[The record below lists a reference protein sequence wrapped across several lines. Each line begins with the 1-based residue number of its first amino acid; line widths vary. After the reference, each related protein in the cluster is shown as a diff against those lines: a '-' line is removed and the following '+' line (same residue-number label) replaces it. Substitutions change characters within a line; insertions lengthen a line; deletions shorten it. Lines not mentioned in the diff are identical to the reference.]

1 MGVGMSDGES
11 RTGQCVGIYESLSHM
26 LTLVLFHLYF
36 STLQLLMY
44 LKLAVQARN
53 RLVQHNIRIVDHWA
67 RRLIQHS
74 NAGKDVSYYELV
86 AEGLIGLTKAAECY
100 KPGRVR
106 FYTHAEIYIR
116 SELYKG
122 LTKLRAGSHASHKVI
137 MANSKLQKAQN
148 YLPYTLKRK
157 PSDKELASF
166 LKMKEGE

>member
-1 MGVGMSDGES
+1 MSTE
-11 RTGQCVGIYESLSHM
+11 
-26 LTLVLFHLYF
+26 
-36 STLQLLMY
+36 QLHTY
-44 LKLAVQARN
+44 TNLAVQARN

-100 KPGRVR
+100 QPGRVR

-122 LTKLRAGSHASHKVI
+122 LTKLRAGSHASHKVMTNI
-137 MANSKLQKAQN
+137 YV
-148 YLPYTLKRK
+148 YL
-157 PSDKELASF
+157 F
-166 LKMKEGE
+166 LFFYLFVIYLIIIYNLSHFHIPLSLSLSLSCDR